1 MPRVAGEAYTTALAG
16 IGDQEIVLSLVAVAE
31 ITKLDMKLDNG
42 RVVVCLARVF
52 MSFKYEE

>member
-1 MPRVAGEAYTTALAG
+1 M
-16 IGDQEIVLSLVAVAE
+16 LSLVAVAE

-42 RVVVCLARVF
+42 RLVVCLARVF